1 MSYTLSNNHHVCS
14 EHTRTDKEQ
23 KQQEFG
29 MFIKD
34 LRKRNFKTI
43 EDVAKH
49 IGVSINFISMIER
62 GQKQPSDLVISGYAE
77 YFGVD
82 EVMLYE
88 KLDKLS
94 PHIKDTLK
102 EHSGFKKLVSELLV
116 TIDNPELRQELYEE
130 VYNVYRDFLD
140 RHSISKE

>member
-1 MSYTLSNNHHVCS
+1 MAETLSNKHLCL
-14 EHTRTDKEQ
+14 EHTRTEKEQ
-23 KQQEFG
+23 RRQEFG
-29 MFIKD
+29 MFVKN
-34 LRKRNFKTI
+34 LRKQNYKTI

-49 IGVSINFISMIER
+49 IGVSINFISLIER

-82 EVMLYE
+82 EILLYE

-94 PHIKDTLK
+94 PHIKNTLK

-116 TIDNPELRQELYEE
+116 TVDNPELRQELYEE
-130 VYNVYRDFLD
+130 VYNVYKDFLD
-140 RHSISKE
+140 RHNITKE

>member
-1 MSYTLSNNHHVCS
+1 MAETLSNKHLS
-14 EHTRTDKEQ
+14 LEHTRTEKEQ
-23 KQQEFG
+23 RRQEFG
-29 MFIKD
+29 MFVKN
-34 LRKRNFKTI
+34 LRKQNYKTI

-49 IGVSINFISMIER
+49 IGVSINFISLIER

-82 EVMLYE
+82 EILLYE

-94 PHIKDTLK
+94 PHIKNTLK

-116 TIDNPELRQELYEE
+116 TVDNPELRQELYEE
-130 VYNVYRDFLD
+130 VYNVYKDFLD
-140 RHSISKE
+140 RHNITKE

>member
-1 MSYTLSNNHHVCS
+1 MAETLSNKHLS
-14 EHTRTDKEQ
+14 LEHTRTEKEQ
-23 KQQEFG
+23 RRQEFG
-29 MFIKD
+29 MFVKN
-34 LRKRNFKTI
+34 LRKQNYKTI

-49 IGVSINFISMIER
+49 IGVSINFISLIER

-82 EVMLYE
+82 EILLYE

-94 PHIKDTLK
+94 PHIKNTLE

-116 TIDNPELRQELYEE
+116 TVDNPELRQELYEE
-130 VYNVYRDFLD
+130 VYNVYKDFLD
-140 RHSISKE
+140 RHNITKE